1 MSDKIAFDTNSPEP
15 TRARA
20 DFTYKT
26 TSPVISMVDTGL
38 GKFSVTEDIKAVLRK
53 IEYRRQGSTATF
65 KIMCR
70 EVKDSGTEFSGMAK
84 THPFWLCRKP
94 TSEKLA
100 RNYWPKLKTSERAL
114 APPDPASFLRRSG
127 LVLDRTPAER
137 RPKIRRLHASRRL
150 LRSVRFK
157 FQRSRGNSCR
167 RLYSL
172 ALKVLVKRTV
182 GGPASQPGVR
192 KRPSAR
198 KGPASF
204 LNNALAAIKSFD
216 GAGLVQTLNLA
227 STELTRPAFL
237 RQTVAPLIEQ
247 IGIYWQSGQIEAI
260 QEHLAT
266 AIIRTFLGNLLRP
279 KALGKG
285 APRIVFTTPPAE
297 LHELGALLAAA
308 TADYQGW
315 EAIYLGPSLPSDA
328 IARGV
333 RLSRARA
340 VGLSIV
346 YPEGPYGLE
355 AELKRL
361 RLLLPPKVVLFT
373 GGRAVPAY
381 RSVLNEIEAIQ
392 LQDLSAFGAALDTL
406 LRKQKHQKG
415 P

>member
-1 MSDKIAFDTNSPEP
+1 M
-15 TRARA
+15 
-20 DFTYKT
+20 
-26 TSPVISMVDTGL
+26 
-38 GKFSVTEDIKAVLRK
+38 
-53 IEYRRQGSTATF
+53 
-65 KIMCR
+65 
-70 EVKDSGTEFSGMAK
+70 
-84 THPFWLCRKP
+84 
-94 TSEKLA
+94 
-100 RNYWPKLKTSERAL
+100 
-114 APPDPASFLRRSG
+114 
-127 LVLDRTPAER
+127 
-137 RPKIRRLHASRRL
+137 
-150 LRSVRFK
+150 
-157 FQRSRGNSCR
+157 
-167 RLYSL
+167 
-172 ALKVLVKRTV
+172 LVKRTV

-198 KGPASF
+198 RGPASF

-247 IGIYWQSGQIEAI
+247 IGIYWQSGQIAAI

-266 AIIRTFLGNLLRP
+266 AVIRTFLGNLLHP

-285 APRIVFTTPPAE
+285 APRIVFTTTPAE

-373 GGRAVPAY
+373 GGRAVSAY

-392 LQDLSAFGAALDTL
+392 LQDLSAFCAALGTL
-406 LRKQKHQKG
+406 FRKQKNQKG
-415 P
+415 S